1 MVRKIT
7 IKDKK
12 LEVTSNV
19 EIVFEKI
26 VTKFG
31 NSAKADI
38 PKKYIGKR
46 AFIVILDE

>member
-7 IKDKK
+7 IKNNK
-12 LEVTSNV
+12 LDVTSNV

>member
-7 IKDKK
+7 IKNND
-12 LEVTSNV
+12 LEITSKV

-46 AFIVILDE
+46 ALIVILDE

>member
-7 IKDKK
+7 IKNDD
-12 LEVTSNV
+12 LNLSEEV
-19 EIVFEKI
+19 EIVFEKT
-26 VTKFG
+26 VTAFG

-46 AFIVILDE
+46 AFIVILKD